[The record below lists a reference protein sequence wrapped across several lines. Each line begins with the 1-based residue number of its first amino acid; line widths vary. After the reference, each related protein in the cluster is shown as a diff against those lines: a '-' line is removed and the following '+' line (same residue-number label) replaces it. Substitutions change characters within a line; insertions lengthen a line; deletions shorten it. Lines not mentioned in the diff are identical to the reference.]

1 MLKRTSELALQF
13 TKMQGAGND
22 FVVFDNRKYELLLDE
37 IISITPRLC
46 HRRFGVGA
54 DGVLVLQP
62 SEKADYRMIYRNAD
76 GSDAGM
82 CGNGA
87 RCLASFAVR
96 AGFGH
101 DLRFLVHAELYE
113 ARVEQGEEKVEVKF
127 PVEPQPQEL
136 SAFYGRPAVS
146 VYSGTE
152 HVVCWTP
159 PELLEQEDRLR
170 EEGAG
175 IRYNKALFPKGTN
188 VNFIHAESESGPII
202 MKTYE
207 RGVEDLTLAC
217 GTGALASAASHH
229 HKTHPHTAGQFSYE
243 VQCSGGALQTSF
255 SYDAAEKRYRELRL
269 SGPVAFVFEGV
280 YHITP

>member
-1 MLKRTSELALQF
+1 MLKRTSELALKF

-22 FVVFDNRKYELLLDE
+22 FVVFDNREYGLLLDE

-62 SEKADYRMIYRNAD
+62 VDKADYRMIYRNAD

-96 AGFGH
+96 AGFERK
-101 DLRFLVHAELYE
+101 LNFLVHGLNYKAT
-113 ARVEQGEEKVEVKF
+113 VEEGEEFVHVEF
-127 PVEPQPQEL
+127 PIDTVAGEPL
-136 SAFYGRPAVS
+136 NFFGRES
-146 VYSGTE
+146 LYVYSGTE
-152 HVVCWTP
+152 HVVSWTE
-159 PELLEQEDRLR
+159 PELLENEDLLR
-170 EEGAG
+170 EQGSE
-175 IRYNKALFPKGTN
+175 IRYLKELFPRGTN
-188 VNFIHAESESGPII
+188 VNFIHAESEEGPII

-217 GTGALASAASHH
+217 GTGALASAVSHH
-229 HKTHPHTAGQFSYE
+229 SKTSRKSTGRYSYD
-243 VQCSGGALQTSF
+243 VHCSGGLLKTSF
-255 SYDAAEKRYRELRL
+255 AYDAESGLYNHLSL
-269 SGPVAFVFEGV
+269 SGPVAFVFDGI

>member
-1 MLKRTSELALQF
+1 MLKRTSELALKF

-22 FVVFDNRKYELLLDE
+22 FVVFDNREYELLLDE

-62 SEKADYRMIYRNAD
+62 SDKADYRMIYRNAD

-96 AGFGH
+96 SGFGRK
-101 DLRFLVHAELYE
+101 LRFLVHAETYR
-113 ARVEQGEEKVEVKF
+113 AQVEEGEQKVEVQF
-127 PVEPQPQEL
+127 PVRPQAGDFME
-136 SAFYGRPAVS
+136 FNHRPALS

-159 PELLEQEDRLR
+159 PKLLEQEDRLR
-170 EEGAG
+170 EEGAA
-175 IRYNKALFPKGTN
+175 IRYNKTLFPKGTN
-188 VNFIHAESESGPII
+188 VNFIHAESENGPII

-217 GTGALASAASHH
+217 GTGALASAVSHH
-229 HKTHPHTAGQFSYE
+229 HKAKKNVPGRFSYE

-255 SYDAAEKRYRELRL
+255 SYDAAEKCYRDLCL

>member
-1 MLKRTSELALQF
+1 MLKRTTELALKF

-22 FVVFDNRKYELLLDE
+22 FVVFDNREYGLLLDE
-37 IISITPRLC
+37 IIAITPRLC

-82 CGNGA
+82 CGNGG

-96 AGFGH
+96 AGFSPE
-101 DLRFLVHAELYE
+101 LSFLVHGQTYRAQ
-113 ARVEQGEEKVEVKF
+113 VEEGEERVHVRF
-127 PVEPQPQEL
+127 PVTPEA
-136 SAFYGRPAVS
+136 SAPLEFYSRPALS

-152 HVVCWTP
+152 HVVSWAS
-159 PELLEQEDRLR
+159 PEVLDDEDRLR
-170 EEGAG
+170 EEGAA
-175 IRYNKALFPKGTN
+175 IRYNQRMFPKGTN
-188 VNFIHAESESGPII
+188 VNFIHPASDDGPII

-217 GTGALASAASHH
+217 GTGALASAVGHH
-229 HKTHPHTAGQFSYE
+229 HKSRGHQAGSFSYE
-243 VQCSGGALQTSF
+243 VQCSGGTLQTSF
-255 SYDAAEKRYRELRL
+255 TYDDEAKRYRELRL

-280 YHITP
+280 YHIAP